1 MALEDK
7 ILQVLSR
14 GAITWDGLRAE
25 LGISPGELDASIRN
39 LEGAHQIARD
49 RGRFHLNGAVPTA
62 PTTAAAQAS
71 IQDDPVKKK
80 TCNDCGAPKALDD
93 FPVNAA
99 CKDGHSGQ
107 CKECISKKS
116 KARRL
121 AQQGGSAAAAAKK
134 PVPLS
139 AAPAVKSVPV
149 VLAPKASFIPPVM
162 VLHFQDGVRVGPVSI
177 SDAGVAQMPYHVD
190 ISAEQLDE
198 LVTWWLAS
206 KKAAA

>member
-7 ILQVLSR
+7 ILQILGR

-25 LGISPGELDASIRN
+25 LGVSPGELDASIRN

-49 RGRFHLNGAVPTA
+49 RGRFHLNGAPQATQPTA
-62 PTTAAAQAS
+62 TAQAS
-71 IQDDPVKKK
+71 AEDDPVKKK
-80 TCNDCGAPKALDD
+80 PCNDCGVPKLLDD
-93 FPVNAA
+93 FPVNTA

-116 KARRL
+116 KVRRL
-121 AQQGGSAAAAAKK
+121 AKQGGSAAAAAKT
-134 PVPLS
+134 PVPPS
-139 AAPAVKSVPV
+139 AAPPIKSAPV

-162 VLHFQDGVRVGPVSI
+162 VLHFQDGVRVGPVSV
-177 SDAGVAQMPYHVD
+177 SSAGVAQMPYHVD
-190 ISAEQLDE
+190 ISADQLDE